1 MTLIKKA
8 FIVVAKVCAFVTMFT
23 LIQCSEDELLL
34 TSTTQTSSTTAT
46 AGTTTNLTACGCTYT
61 VPSNTYLVDGKALAL
76 KPGAV
81 ICLKAG
87 NTYKNIV
94 FRNIKGTATAPIII
108 KNCGGTVTLNGAGT
122 GCTLKTEYSQY
133 FR

>member
-1 MTLIKKA
+1 MILIKKTL
-8 FIVVAKVCAFVTMFT
+8 IVVAKVCAFVTMFT
-23 LIQCSEDELLL
+23 LMQCSEDELL
-34 TSTTQTSSTTAT
+34 TSSTTVSSTTTVA
-46 AGTTTNLTACGCTYT
+46 AGTTTSSVDCGCTYT

-94 FRNIKGTATAPIII
+94 FRNIVGTVDAPIII
-108 KNCGGTVTLNGAGT
+108 KNCGGI
-122 GCTLKTEYSQY
+122 
-133 FR
+133 